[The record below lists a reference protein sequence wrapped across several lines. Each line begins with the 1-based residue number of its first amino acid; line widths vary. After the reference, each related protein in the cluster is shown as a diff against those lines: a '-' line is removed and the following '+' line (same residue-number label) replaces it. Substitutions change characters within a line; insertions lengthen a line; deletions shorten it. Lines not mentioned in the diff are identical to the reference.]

1 MILLLA
7 HSTFWPIAWAV
18 IYGFNLAIAIYASV
32 TMILRKQDPVKTLA
46 WTVVLLLI
54 PYIGVLFYLYF
65 GQNIRKRKIFSRK
78 GLADLNYRRQL
89 AQIEKEGLEQYPEL
103 FDQELEP
110 FKKLITQNL
119 ANSYSLVD
127 YNNNIEFWFNG
138 RDALDAMYSHIEQ
151 AQSHI
156 HIQTYIIEDDRIG
169 RKFIDL
175 FKQKALNGVEV
186 RLMYDGVGSI
196 HFKKRV
202 VKEMRECGVEV
213 LEFSPVKFYI
223 PGRTVNYRN
232 HRKILVVDGKV
243 GFIGGVNIADRY
255 YFGNQSG
262 LWYDTQIKI
271 EGESVSSLQASFLL
285 DRYFVLNHK
294 LRYSKKYYPR
304 LDFAKVQEVH
314 NQSFYRA
321 QIISS
326 GPDSDWAGIMQCYF
340 TAINTARDHIYIVTP
355 YFTPNETIL
364 DALKVAALGGVK
376 VKIMIPKTSD
386 SRAAYYSTRS
396 YFTELLEAG
405 VEFYLF
411 TKGFNHSKVI
421 SVDGKMAIIGSAN
434 MDVRSFEH
442 NFEIMGAMY
451 SKYCSQTIETQFIA
465 DLKESVQIKLR
476 SWKQRSA
483 EDKIFESIYRL
494 LSPLL

>member
-1 MILLLA
+1 MIVLSN
-7 HSTFWPIAWAV
+7 STFWPIASAV

-54 PYIGVLFYLYF
+54 PYIGILFYLYF
-65 GQNIRKRKIFSRK
+65 GQNFRKRKIFSRK
-78 GLADLNYRRQL
+78 GLADLNYRRKL
-89 AQIEKEGLEQYPEL
+89 ASVEKKGLLQFPEL
-103 FDQELEP
+103 LDSELEP
-110 FKKLITQNL
+110 FKKLIHQNL
-119 ANSYSLVD
+119 SNSYSLVD
-127 YNNNIEFWFNG
+127 YNNQIDFWFNG
-138 RDALDAMYSHIEQ
+138 RDALDAMYSTIES
-151 AQSHI
+151 AKNHI

-175 FKQKALNGVEV
+175 LKKKGSEGVEV
-186 RLMYDGVGSI
+186 RLMYDGVGSL
-196 HFKKRV
+196 HFKKKV
-202 VKEMRECGVEV
+202 VKELRDSGVEV

-223 PGRTVNYRN
+223 PARTVNYRN
-232 HRKILVVDGKV
+232 HRKILVVDGKI

-255 YFGNQSG
+255 YFGNQMG
-262 LWYDTQIKI
+262 IWYDTQIKI

-285 DRYFVLNHK
+285 DRYFVLNRK
-294 LRYSKKYYPR
+294 LRNTKRYYPR
-304 LDFAKVQEVH
+304 FDFTKNLQETH
-314 NQSFYRA
+314 NQSYYRA

-326 GPDSDWAGIMQCYF
+326 GPDSSWAGIMQCYF
-340 TAINTARDHIYIVTP
+340 TAINLAKKNIYIVTP

-364 DALKVAALGGVK
+364 NALKVAALGGID
-376 VKIMIPKTSD
+376 VKIMIPKAGD

-411 TKGFNHSKVI
+411 NKGFNHSKVI
-421 SVDGKMAIIGSAN
+421 TIDGKMAIIGSAN

-451 SKYCSQTIETQFIA
+451 SEYCAKTIESQFIR
-465 DLKESVQIKLR
+465 DINESEFIKSLR
-476 SWKQRSA
+476 VFTDFS
-483 EDKIFESIYRL
+483 L
-494 LSPLL
+494 LSFDMNKLK